1 MHKKDGA
8 KKVALHKHPKGR
20 SSKKNPRMMPIPEVV
35 QNMTYRPN
43 IPESDGQKSEDLEA
57 DVSQSEEEMET
68 NTYTST
74 ASSTTPRTPT
84 QRFSTNS
91 QGALETVARHVSSV
105 TKLSHEQQTLEIT

>member
-1 MHKKDGA
+1 
-8 KKVALHKHPKGR
+8 
-20 SSKKNPRMMPIPEVV
+20 MPIPEVV

-43 IPESDGQKSEDLEA
+43 IPESDGQTSESENSESEDLEA